1 MIPSKHL
8 LRSMLIGTAVGVV
21 MAIMGGLRSAH
32 DAPAVYAT
40 QDYGNLVE
48 MGAVV
53 GCVTGLVHYATRE
66 WRTRVLREWY
76 WASWIVSFTA
86 GLGVGFFIPSVLP
99 PPDTCQW
106 TPTFT
111 MLADAYFY
119 DPAPAGDG
127 SPPGSGVPGRA
138 LIS

>member
-1 MIPSKHL
+1 VIPSKHL

-99 PPDTCQW
+99 PPDKPIWLDAVLWLGAGILGGCGFDWVTERAFGR
-106 TPTFT
+106 PTK
-111 MLADAYFY
+111 
-119 DPAPAGDG
+119 
-127 SPPGSGVPGRA
+127 R
-138 LIS
+138 